1 MMKIFGISIILLTV
15 AVATAQVENGAI
27 AKINNLCIDNIRL
40 YHGCDFGATPY
51 LTSKKGSGPTLVHIQ
66 GQQFQG
72 VIVPKGCKVT
82 LYGGASESTERGF
95 LPSKNE
101 DNFAV
106 IVKGTQ
112 HGKRVCLDHTMKEI
126 AAIQIENM
134 ADASDVLNT
143 FQAFYKYMN
152 AIKNQMMEKLNN
164 LKSMYVLQRGPAGP
178 KGDKGD
184 RGEKGEQGM
193 QGVAGN
199 QGPPG
204 VQGSPGENGE
214 KGDQGPRGLPGADG
228 RSIGKNSGDYKADK
242 VYNIG
247 DYVAY
252 HSGIY
257 IKMKEGKG
265 LGAWD
270 KLNGP
275 AGPKGDRGP
284 RGYRGN
290 LGPQGYR
297 GPMGL
302 KGVQGPKGEK
312 GDKGD
317 VGSTGATGYLGPQGI
332 PGKDGNRGPQGK
344 RGFPGQDGVDGI
356 DGVTG
361 KQGSQGL
368 QGEKGDQG
376 PRGVQGL
383 QGIPGVHGRDG
394 PQGIKGEQG
403 IRGEKGETGMRGEK
417 GETGTRGEKGDQ
429 GARGVRGV
437 TGARGK
443 QGTRG
448 VPGLDGERGPRGE
461 HGHDGVGLNFKIFRL
476 GATYHRNDYVFAR
489 SSSGG
494 IIHDSM
500 YVVKKATIVA
510 NKIPSQDLGNWVEFK
525 APQGEPG
532 IQGIKGSKGDK
543 GDTVVGPMGP
553 MGPTGHIG
561 ATGGIGSEGPRG
573 KIGPMGRMGK
583 QGPRGLQGLQGVRGT
598 TGATGAQGA
607 TGNNGKDG
615 MNGKTGSTGLR
626 GSTGSWD
633 MLTEQ
638 EKFENKQVLKFVGL
652 DWENEKV
659 VAWKNYS
666 ERKKTEGQKPWP
678 KERWS
683 ANYDQLKSARMNINN
698 SNEPVVIPAPVPV
711 SPQESK
717 VGEPIVIPSPM
728 PVLPD
733 KEVKKGSE
741 ESKEKVIAYREEIKR
756 LNKEIGEMHFGRI

>member
-1 MMKIFGISIILLTV
+1 MKIFKLSIILLTV
-15 AVATAQVENGAI
+15 AVANAQVENGAI
-27 AKINNLCIDNIRL
+27 AKINNLCVDNIRL
-40 YHGCDFGATPY
+40 YRGCDFGATPY
-51 LTSKKGSGPTLVHIQ
+51 LTSKKGSGPTLIHIQ

-72 VIVPKGCKVT
+72 VIAPKGCKVT

-106 IVKGTQ
+106 IVKGTE

-126 AAIQIENM
+126 AAIQIENI
-134 ADASDVLNT
+134 ADASDILNT
-143 FQAFYKYMN
+143 FQVFYKYMT
-152 AIKNQMMEKLNN
+152 AIKNQIMQKLNN
-164 LKSMYVLQRGPAGP
+164 LKSNYVLQRGPPGP

-184 RGEKGEQGM
+184 RGEKGEQGV

-204 VQGSPGENGE
+204 VQGPPGKNGE
-214 KGDQGPRGLPGADG
+214 KGDQGPQGLPGADG
-228 RSIGKNSGDYKADK
+228 KSIGRNRGDYKADK
-242 VYNIG
+242 VYHIG

-257 IKMKEGKG
+257 IKMKDGKG

-275 AGPKGDRGP
+275 AGPKGARGP
-284 RGYRGN
+284 RGYRGD
-290 LGPQGYR
+290 LGPQGNR

-302 KGVQGPKGEK
+302 QGVQGPKGDK

-317 VGSTGATGYLGPQGI
+317 VGSTGATGHRGPQGI
-332 PGKDGNRGPQGK
+332 PGKDGKRGSQGK

-356 DGVTG
+356 DGVAG
-361 KQGSQGL
+361 RRGPQGL

-376 PRGVQGL
+376 PRGVQGP
-383 QGIPGVHGRDG
+383 QGIPGIRGRDG

-403 IRGEKGETGMRGEK
+403 IRGEKGEIGMRGEK
-417 GETGTRGEKGDQ
+417 GETGMRGEKGEQ
-429 GARGVRGV
+429 GVIGVRGV
-437 TGARGK
+437 TGARGL
-443 QGTRG
+443 QGLQGVRG
-448 VPGLDGERGPRGE
+448 APGLDGERGPRGE
-461 HGHDGVGLNFKIFRL
+461 HGHDGVGLNFKTFRR

-489 SSSGG
+489 SSAGG
-494 IIHDSM
+494 INHDSM
-500 YVVKKATIVA
+500 YIVKKAIVVA
-510 NKIPSQDLGNWVEFK
+510 NKIPSEDLNNWVEFK

-532 IQGIKGSKGDK
+532 IQGVRGLKGDK

-553 MGPTGHIG
+553 MGPMGPTGHIG
-561 ATGGIGSEGPRG
+561 AKGVIGPEGPRG
-573 KIGPMGRMGK
+573 AMGPVGRTGK
-583 QGPRGLQGLQGVRGT
+583 QGPRGFQGFKGIQGIQGMRGT

-607 TGNNGKDG
+607 AGNNGKDG
-615 MNGKTGSTGLR
+615 INGKTGATGLR

-633 MLTEQ
+633 MLSEQ
-638 EKFENKQVLKFVGL
+638 EKFENKQEHKVVGL
-652 DWENEKV
+652 NWEMEKV

-666 ERKKTEGQKPWP
+666 ERKEAEGQKPWS

-698 SNEPVVIPAPVPV
+698 TSNDPVEIPAPVPV

-717 VGEPIVIPSPM
+717 VGEPIVLPAPV
-728 PVLPD
+728 PVLPA
-733 KEVKKGSE
+733 KNINLRV
-741 ESKEKVIAYREEIKR
+741 
-756 LNKEIGEMHFGRI
+756 